1 MADDPIDPPRSGDP
15 GLTAEL
21 AAELVTWCD
30 AFEAELDVTDEDLP
44 AELVELAPPPGVKER
59 VLWSIRGE
67 GRDEPV
73 LAPLSSSLSPSLSAS
88 AAIPDRGLMTM
99 IWALG
104 VAASFMLA
112 MAFGALWYATRADL
126 GATRVNV
133 AQLEGLLHDKALEL
147 KEKERELAWLKDPR
161 VQVALL
167 KGLEGNPTAKA
178 KLLWHPESRQGI
190 LWVSGLPPLPL
201 EKSYELWAFVGD
213 RPVPAGTFDAR
224 TDATTV
230 IPISKQEHLDDAPV
244 KFAVSVE
251 PKGGVSSPTG
261 AIVLVGER
269 F

>member
-1 MADDPIDPPRSGDP
+1 VAEDRIDPTRPDPR
-15 GLTAEL
+15 LTAAL
-21 AAELVTWCD
+21 AAELVAWCE
-30 AFEAELDVTDEDLP
+30 ALGAELDATEPDLP
-44 AELVELAPPPGVKER
+44 AELVELAPPPAVRER
-59 VLWSIRGE
+59 VLWRIQAE
-67 GRDEPV
+67 GQDAPA
-73 LAPLSSSLSPSLSAS
+73 LAPLP
-88 AAIPDRGLMTM
+88 AATALPDRGLMTM

-104 VAASFMLA
+104 VAASFMIA

-126 GATRVNV
+126 AATRVNV
-133 AQLEGLLHDKALEL
+133 TQLEGLLH
-147 KEKERELAWLKDPR
+147 EKTRDLQERERELTWLKDPR

-201 EKSYELWAFVGD
+201 EKSYELWAFVGEQ
-213 RPVPAGTFDAR
+213 PVPAGTFDAR
-224 TDATTV
+224 SDAITV
-230 IPISKQEHLDDAPV
+230 IPIGRQENLGETPV

>member
-1 MADDPIDPPRSGDP
+1 MADDRLDPIRP
-15 GLTAEL
+15 GSARPAAEL

-30 AFEAELDVTDEDLP
+30 SLEAELDATEQNQP
-44 AELVELAPPPGVKER
+44 KELVELAPPPEVKER
-59 VLWSIRGE
+59 VLRSIRAE

-73 LAPLSSSLSPSLSAS
+73 LPPATSSI
-88 AAIPDRGLMTM
+88 AAATALPDRGLMTM

-133 AQLEGLLHDKALEL
+133 AQLEALLHGKTRDLE
-147 KEKERELAWLKDPR
+147 EKERELAWLKDPR

-167 KGLEGNPTAKA
+167 KGLEANPAA
-178 KLLWHPESRQGI
+178 RARLLWNPGTREGI

-213 RPVPAGTFDAR
+213 QPVPAGTFDAKG
-224 TDATTV
+224 DGTTV
-230 IPISKQEHLDDAPV
+230 IPIGKQENLGEAPV

-251 PKGGVSSPTG
+251 PKGGVASPTG

>member
-1 MADDPIDPPRSGDP
+1 VRAVADDRIDPTRPADPRFPADR
-15 GLTAEL
+15 AADL

-30 AFEAELDVTDEDLP
+30 ALEAELDDTEQGLP
-44 AELVELAPPPGVKER
+44 KELVELAPPPGARER
-59 VLWSIRGE
+59 VLRSIRREGGE
-67 GRDEPV
+67 EPV
-73 LAPLSSSLSPSLSAS
+73 LASLPAS
-88 AAIPDRGLMTM
+88 AALPDRGLMTM

-126 GATRVNV
+126 GATRANV
-133 AQLEGLLHDKALEL
+133 AQLEGLLHDKTSEMQ
-147 KEKERELAWLKDPR
+147 ERDRELAWLKDPR

-178 KLLWHPESRQGI
+178 KLLWNPGMKEGI

-213 RPVPAGTFDAR
+213 QPVPAGTFDAKEGG
-224 TDATTV
+224 ASV
-230 IPISKQEHLDDAPV
+230 IPISKQANLGDTPV

-261 AIVLVGER
+261 AIVLLGER

>member
-1 MADDPIDPPRSGDP
+1 MADDRFDPTRPEGPRRA
-15 GLTAEL
+15 AERT
-21 AAELVTWCD
+21 AELVTWCD
-30 AFEAELDVTDEDLP
+30 ALEAELDATEQNQP
-44 AELVELAPPPGVKER
+44 KELVELAPPPEVKER
-59 VLWSIRGE
+59 VLRSVRAE
-67 GRDEPV
+67 GRNAPV
-73 LAPLSSSLSPSLSAS
+73 LEPPSSSFSSSLPAS
-88 AAIPDRGLMTM
+88 TALPDRGLMTM

-133 AQLEGLLHDKALEL
+133 AQLEGLLHDKT
-147 KEKERELAWLKDPR
+147 RELLEKDREVAWLKDPR

-167 KGLEGNPTAKA
+167 KGLEGNPAARA
-178 KLLWHPESRQGI
+178 KLLWNPGTKQGI

-213 RPVPAGTFDAR
+213 QPVPAGTFDAR
-224 TDATTV
+224 EGGVTV
-230 IPISKQEHLDDAPV
+230 IPISKQENLGETPV
-244 KFAVSVE
+244 KFAVSIE
-251 PKGGVSSPTG
+251 PKGGVASPTG

>member
-1 MADDPIDPPRSGDP
+1 MADDRIDPTRPTDP
-15 GLTAEL
+15 Q
-21 AAELVTWCD
+21 AAAALVAWCD
-30 AFEAELDVTDEDLP
+30 ALEAEFEMTDRNLP
-44 AELVELAPPPGVKER
+44 EVLVAPPPEVKER
-59 VLWSIRGE
+59 VLWSIRAE

-73 LAPLSSSLSPSLSAS
+73 LFAIPAS
-88 AAIPDRGLMTM
+88 AALPDRGLMTM
-99 IWALG
+99 VWALG

-112 MAFGALWYATRADL
+112 MAFAALWYATRTDL

-133 AQLEGLLHDKALEL
+133 TQLEGLLHEKTRDLE
-147 KEKERELAWLKDPR
+147 ERNRELAWLKDPR

-167 KGLEGNPTAKA
+167 KGLEENPTAKA
-178 KLLWHPESRQGI
+178 KLLWNPGTKQGI

-213 RPVPAGTFDAR
+213 QPVPAGTFDAR
-224 TDATTV
+224 SDATTV
-230 IPISKQEHLDDAPV
+230 IPISKQENLGEAPM

>member
-1 MADDPIDPPRSGDP
+1 VADDRIDPVRPADP
-15 GLTAEL
+15 VLAPER

-30 AFEAELDVTDEDLP
+30 ALEGELDATEQGVPE
-44 AELVELAPPPGVKER
+44 ELVALAPPPGVKKS
-59 VLWSIRGE
+59 VLSSIRDE

-73 LAPLSSSLSPSLSAS
+73 VAPLRAS
-88 AAIPDRGLMTM
+88 APLPDRGLTTM

-112 MAFGALWYATRADL
+112 MAFAALWYATRTDL
-126 GATRVNV
+126 GATRLNV
-133 AQLEGLLHDKALEL
+133 AQLEGLLHDNNLEL
-147 KEKERELAWLKDPR
+147 KEKDRELAWLRDPR

-178 KLLWHPESRQGI
+178 KLLWHPGTKQGI

-213 RPVPAGTFDAR
+213 QPVPAGTFDAR
-224 TDATTV
+224 SDATTV
-230 IPISKQEHLDDAPV
+230 IPISKQENLGEAPV